1 MSRGRSPALFSFFTL
16 IKKYS
21 VISTALLSLLCVK
34 EARSII
40 FQIIVISCKQNV
52 YHFFPVDAKA
62 MLKTKAGWWWWWW
75 GVVKLVNRE
84 VGV

>member
-21 VISTALLSLLCVK
+21 VISTVLLSLLCVK

-40 FQIIVISCKQNV
+40 FQIIVISSKQNV
-52 YHFFPVDAKA
+52 YHFFSVDAKA
-62 MLKTKAGWWWWWW
+62 MLKPKG
-75 GVVKLVNRE
+75 GGGRLKLVNRE
-84 VGV
+84 AGV